1 MALKQ
6 KAHSEVRGLRK
17 LETGS
22 QWRTEAVPEEGEG
35 QTPVTIGSD
44 DTNHN
49 NHTHILFNPTMC
61 EKRIEFFSQSCVSYQ
76 LCREEEA
83 IFVLPYIC
91 LPR

>member
-1 MALKQ
+1 MSVA
-6 KAHSEVRGLRK
+6 A
-17 LETGS
+17 
-22 QWRTEAVPEEGEG
+22 EEGAE

-49 NHTHILFNPTMC
+49 NHKFTHILFNPTMC
-61 EKRIEFFSQSCVSYQ
+61 EKRIEFFSQTCVSYQ